1 MRKIA
6 GAMILYMLI
15 CFMIPNIF
23 VRKQETKIYNVN
35 KIRLLKTE
43 TNEVEEMDFENYLK
57 GVLLG
62 EVPASYNM
70 EALKAQAVVARTY
83 AMYKLKYSKGA
94 HENADMC
101 DNPSHCQ
108 AYKAKE
114 YAYSAWKDNE
124 KDENWNKIEKAV
136 NETSGEVITYNNQ
149 LINAFFHAHSGG
161 KTEDA
166 RYIWG
171 QEIIP
176 YLKSVDGCESYAF
189 EDTKTFS
196 KDEFKKILKEKYQE
210 FDENIESIN
219 VQDHTISNRV
229 FHIKIGNLVL
239 LGTDVRNIFGLRSSN
254 FEIINDDNN
263 IIFKTVG
270 YGHGVGMSQEGA
282 NQMATNGKDY
292 REIIQHYYTGVEI
305 VKIYGDDV

>member
-1 MRKIA
+1 M
-6 GAMILYMLI
+6 
-15 CFMIPNIF
+15 
-23 VRKQETKIYNVN
+23 
-35 KIRLLKTE
+35 
-43 TNEVEEMDFENYLK
+43 EV
-57 GVLLG
+57 
-62 EVPASYNM
+62 
-70 EALKAQAVVARTY
+70 
-83 AMYKLKYSKGA
+83 
-94 HENADMC
+94 
-101 DNPSHCQ
+101 
-108 AYKAKE
+108 
-114 YAYSAWKDNE
+114 
-124 KDENWNKIEKAV
+124 
-136 NETSGEVITYNNQ
+136 
-149 LINAFFHAHSGG
+149 
-161 KTEDA
+161 
-166 RYIWG
+166 YIWG

-210 FDENIESIN
+210 FDENIESIK

-282 NQMATNGKDY
+282 NQMATNGKNY